1 MASTS
6 KKTVATT
13 KEPDL
18 LYMYWGNAW
27 NAVKS
32 LGLPNIQMKS
42 RSDKDFKPIA
52 DEMSKKKPP
61 TPADWEWE
69 LDWNSFEFDFRV
81 TVGSKGFLLGQAK
94 MNTLAMSR
102 REDILDGLVAAKFIT
117 KDQVAKY
124 LAEAK
129 KRAEKSS
136 EIKKIDDEIEQEV
149 IGKDI
154 NEQFLATL
162 AKTVDELDRAQRQS
176 LLMPV
181 AEKIKLGAYVEF
193 LYQLDADFQVFGLMT
208 FFAKNSK
215 RPLLNFPPAMAEQLR
230 KDYADGKGKP
240 DFKDARRLV
249 VGVVNGKVMPVYR
262 KVATDE
268 TNASTK
274 QHDAKLRDLAIKRA
288 RELAKH

>member
-1 MASTS
+1 MASSS

-13 KEPDL
+13 KEPDR

-69 LDWNSFEFDFRV
+69 LDWDSFEFDFRV
-81 TVGSKGFLLGQAK
+81 TVGSKEFPLGQAK
-94 MNTLAMSR
+94 MNTVVMSR
-102 REDILDGLVAAKFIT
+102 REDILNGMVAAKFIT

-124 LAEAK
+124 LAEAR

-136 EIKKIDDEIEQEV
+136 EIKKIDDEIEQET

-154 NEQFLATL
+154 NTKFLATL
-162 AKTVDELDRAQRQS
+162 AKTVEDMDRGQRQS
-176 LLMPV
+176 LLVPV
-181 AEKIKLGAYVEF
+181 AKTLKLDTYVEF
-193 LYQLDADFQVFGLMT
+193 LYSLDGDFQVYGLMS

-240 DFKDARRLV
+240 DFKDARRIV
-249 VGVVNGKVMPVYR
+249 VGVINSKVMPAYR
-262 KVATDE
+262 KAATDQ
-268 TNASTK
+268 TNASTR
-274 QHDAKLRDLAIKRA
+274 QHDAKLKDLAIKRA
-288 RELAKH
+288 KELAKH